1 MFPDFRFLYC
11 STNKNLILS
20 LSIYRDVYSCV
31 FLSYLSNIYNLINK
45 VNIFRILYYPVID
58 VGPYR

>member
-1 MFPDFRFLYC
+1 MCF
-11 STNKNLILS
+11 
-20 LSIYRDVYSCV
+20 
-31 FLSYLSNIYNLINK
+31 NIYNLINK